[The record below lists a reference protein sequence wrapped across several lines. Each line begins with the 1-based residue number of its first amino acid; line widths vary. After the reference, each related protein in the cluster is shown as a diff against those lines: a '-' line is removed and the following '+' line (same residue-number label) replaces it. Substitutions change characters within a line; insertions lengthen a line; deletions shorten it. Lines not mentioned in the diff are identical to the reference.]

1 MSIRTISRQNEE
13 IDDLTK
19 DNRELRK
26 RNNELAADNLKY
38 RVANR
43 ALLDKVE
50 ELQGKKREDGQ
61 QNV

>member
-1 MSIRTISRQNEE
+1 MSVRTISRQNDE

-19 DNRELRK
+19 DNKELRI
-26 RNNELAADNLKY
+26 RNNELAADNLKL

-43 ALLDKVE
+43 ALLDKVA

-61 QNV
+61 QDV

>member
-1 MSIRTISRQNEE
+1 MSVRTISRQNEE

-19 DNRELRK
+19 DNKELRK

-43 ALLDKVE
+43 ALLDRVE
-50 ELQGKKREDGQ
+50 ELQGKKRDDGKQ
-61 QNV
+61 DV